1 MAVPHAPAL
10 QVVATGAV
18 SSGEDVQRFIKC
30 TLLNAHMGFDAV
42 TKATLAALFWLRD
55 HQFIMWVATAQPYF
69 RDGNR
74 YFQLSRNLLDNS
86 LPDLVVLITHLPRV
100 DRGTCPLGKAPL
112 APFST

>member
-1 MAVPHAPAL
+1 MRGIVTVVPCVPSV

-55 HQFIMWVATAQPYF
+55 HQFIMWVATAQWNLS
-69 RDGNR
+69 DACSHI
-74 YFQLSRNLLDNS
+74 QLARKS
-86 LPDLVVLITHLPRV
+86 V
-100 DRGTCPLGKAPL
+100 G
-112 APFST
+112 